1 MEATTNTFIRWFNSD
16 EIVPNKDGHY
26 LCQTMQGR
34 YASLPFSVKYQ
45 MFNVSGDDVDT
56 AIEVQW
62 SASLPELP
70 QKEVQ
75 EDE

>member
-16 EIVPNKDGHY
+16 EIVPSKDGHY
-26 LCQTMQGR
+26 LCQTNPGR
-34 YASLPFSVKYQ
+34 YTTLTFSVKHQ
-45 MFNVSGDDVDT
+45 MFNVSGDNVET

-62 SASLPELP
+62 WASLPELP

>member
-1 MEATTNTFIRWFNSD
+1 MPDKSGKI
-16 EIVPNKDGHY
+16 HY
-26 LCQTMQGR
+26 L
-34 YASLPFSVKYQ
+34 AVSVKHQ
-45 MFNVSGDDVDT
+45 MFNVSGDIVET

-62 SASLPELP
+62 WASLPELP

>member
-16 EIVPNKDGHY
+16 EIVPSKNGHY
-26 LCQTMQGR
+26 LCQTTQGR
-34 YASLPFSVKYQ
+34 YATLPFSVKHQ
-45 MFNVSGDDVDT
+45 MFNVSGDNFET

-62 SASLPELP
+62 WASLPELP

>member
-16 EIVPNKDGHY
+16 EIVPSKDGLY
-26 LCQTMQGR
+26 LCQRMPGR
-34 YASLPFSVKYQ
+34 YSTLPFSTKHQ
-45 MFNVSGDDVDT
+45 MFNVSKDNVEC

-62 SASLPELP
+62 WAFLPELP

>member
-16 EIVPNKDGHY
+16 EIVPSKDGLY
-26 LCQTMQGR
+26 LCQTNEGR
-34 YASLPFSVKYQ
+34 YATLPFSTKHQ
-45 MFNVSGDDVDT
+45 MFNVSGDNVET

-62 SASLPELP
+62 WAFRPKLP